1 MTERSIHN
9 VRFRKNF
16 GRIEKII
23 DIPNL
28 IDMQKQS
35 YERLLQKDTDPEQR
49 EITGLQ
55 GVFKSVF
62 PIRDFS
68 GMSSLEFVRYS
79 FGEVKYD
86 VGECLQRGMTYEVP
100 MKITVRL
107 IVYDL
112 DKDTGSQTIRDIK
125 EQDIYFGTIP
135 LMTDKGTFI
144 INGTERVVVSQLH
157 RSPGIFFDHDKGKT
171 HSSGRL
177 LYSARIIP
185 LRGSWIDLEF
195 DPKNMLYVRIDR
207 RRKFPVTILLKA
219 LGYNNQDLLNFFY
232 ERERITLDDG
242 KMRREVN
249 PDFLLGKKAPRDII
263 HPLTG
268 EVIAKKNKKI
278 NKKIIRMLQEAEIS
292 SLPAKNE
299 DIEGFYL
306 AQDVVD
312 PGTGEVLVASNEALT
327 REKLNLIVQ
336 KKIGYFDLLFIDGV
350 NVSSSLRDTLVIDK
364 ISNSEE
370 AILEIYKKLR
380 PSNPPTLEVA
390 NNFFQNLFFNPE
402 NYDLST
408 VGRLKL
414 NRRLGQ
420 EIPLDERTLRK
431 EDILLA
437 VKKLIELKDT
447 NGPVDDID
455 HLGNR
460 RVRAVGELLENQYRI
475 GLVRMERTIKERMT
489 LQEIETLMPH
499 DLINPKP
506 VAAVV

>member
-1 MTERSIHN
+1 MKERSIHN

-35 YERLLQKDTDPEQR
+35 YERFLQKDTDPEQR
-49 EITGLQ
+49 EKVGLQ

-79 FGEVKYD
+79 FGDVKYD
-86 VGECLQRGMTYEVP
+86 VPECLQRGMTYDVP

-195 DPKNMLYVRIDR
+195 DAKNIVYVRIDR

-219 LGYNNQDLLNFFY
+219 LGYSNQDLLNFFY
-232 ERERITLDDG
+232 ERERITIEDG
-242 KMRREVN
+242 KLKREVN
-249 PDFLLGKKAPRDII
+249 PDFLLGKKAPRDIV

-268 EVIAKKNKKI
+268 EVIARKNKKI
-278 NKKIIRMLQEAEIS
+278 NKRII
-292 SLPAKNE
+292 
-299 DIEGFYL
+299 
-306 AQDVVD
+306 
-312 PGTGEVLVASNEALT
+312 
-327 REKLNLIVQ
+327 
-336 KKIGYFDLLFIDGV
+336 
-350 NVSSSLRDTLVIDK
+350 
-364 ISNSEE
+364 
-370 AILEIYKKLR
+370 
-380 PSNPPTLEVA
+380 
-390 NNFFQNLFFNPE
+390 
-402 NYDLST
+402 
-408 VGRLKL
+408 
-414 NRRLGQ
+414 
-420 EIPLDERTLRK
+420 
-431 EDILLA
+431 
-437 VKKLIELKDT
+437 
-447 NGPVDDID
+447 
-455 HLGNR
+455 
-460 RVRAVGELLENQYRI
+460 
-475 GLVRMERTIKERMT
+475 
-489 LQEIETLMPH
+489 
-499 DLINPKP
+499 
-506 VAAVV
+506 

>member
-35 YERLLQKDTDPEQR
+35 YERLLQKDVDPEMR
-49 EITGLQ
+49 DSIGLQ

-86 VGECLQRGMTYEVP
+86 VAECLQRGMTYEVP

-144 INGTERVVVSQLH
+144 VNGTERVVVSQLH

-219 LGYNNQDLLNFFY
+219 LGYTNQDLLNFFY
-232 ERERITLDDG
+232 ERERITLEDG
-242 KMRREVN
+242 KLRREVN
-249 PDFLLGKKAPRDII
+249 PDFLLGKKAPRDIV

-268 EVIAKKNKKI
+268 EVLARKNKKI
-278 NKKIIRMLQEAEIS
+278 NKKIIKMLQEAEIT

-299 DIEGFYL
+299 DIEGYYL
-306 AQDVVD
+306 AQDVID
-312 PGTGEVLVASNEALT
+312 PGTGEVLAASNEALT
-327 REKLNLIVQ
+327 QDKLNQLIQ
-336 KKIGYFDLLFIDGV
+336 KKVAHFDLLFIDGV
-350 NVSSSLRDTLVIDK
+350 NVSSSLRDTLIIDK
-364 ISNSEE
+364 ISNTEE

-414 NRRLGQ
+414 NRRLVAGD
-420 EIPLDERTLRK
+420 PLRG
-431 EDILLA
+431 
-437 VKKLIELKDT
+437 KDLT
-447 NGPVDDID
+447 
-455 HLGNR
+455 
-460 RVRAVGELLENQYRI
+460 
-475 GLVRMERTIKERMT
+475 
-489 LQEIETLMPH
+489 
-499 DLINPKP
+499 
-506 VAAVV
+506 

>member
-1 MTERSIHN
+1 MKERSIHN

-16 GRIEKII
+16 GRIENVI

-35 YERLLQKDTDPEQR
+35 YERFLQKGAGPDRR
-49 EITGLQ
+49 EKVGLQ
-55 GVFKSVF
+55 GVFQSVF

-79 FGEVKYD
+79 FGEVKYE
-86 VGECLQRGMTYEVP
+86 VTECLQRGMTYEVP
-100 MKITVRL
+100 IKITVRL

-135 LMTDKGTFI
+135 LMTERGTFI

-195 DPKNMLYVRIDR
+195 DPKNLLYVRIDR

-219 LGYNNQDLLNFFY
+219 LGYSNQDLLNFFY
-232 ERERITLDDG
+232 ERERISLEDG
-242 KMRREVN
+242 KLRREVN
-249 PDFLLGKKAPRDII
+249 PDFWLGKRAPRDIVN
-263 HPLTG
+263 PLTG
-268 EVIAKKNKKI
+268 EVISRKNKKI
-278 NKKIIRMLQEAEIS
+278 TKKIIKLLQEAQIT
-292 SLPAKNE
+292 SLPAKPE
-299 DIEGFYL
+299 DIEGYFL

-312 PGTGEVLVASNEALT
+312 PESGEVVAAGNESLT
-327 REKLNLIVQ
+327 KEKLGLILE
-336 KKIGYFDLLFIDGV
+336 KKIPSFDLLFIDGV
-350 NVSSSLRDTLVIDK
+350 NVSSSLRDTLIVDK
-364 ISNSEE
+364 ISSSEE
-370 AILEIYKKLR
+370 AIIEIYKKLR

-390 NNFFQNLFFNPE
+390 RNFFRNLFFNPE
-402 NYDLST
+402 NYDLSS

-414 NRRLGQ
+414 NRRLGTDL
-420 EIPLDERTLRK
+420 PLEERTLRK

-437 VKKLIELKDT
+437 VKNLIELKDA

-460 RVRAVGELLENQYRI
+460 RVRAVGELAREP
-475 GLVRMERTIKERMT
+475 V
-489 LQEIETLMPH
+489 PH
-499 DLINPKP
+499 RFGPYGTGHQGTDDPPGN
-506 VAAVV
+506 